1 MDPAKSV
8 NRLSKA
14 GKLRLSTIL
23 RVLGIASFLA
33 LNSASASPQ
42 SQQEA
47 MRSRNVIKGSDN
59 VKHSADVVELIY
71 VARSTR
77 ISSTVPPTA
86 FCNNAPFKAA
96 RETYL
101 TFSSV
106 ETRPED
112 GRLSN
117 PAVKTIG
124 DVKTCSDPLP
134 AGPRETQDSSVLVIR
149 LYTEGT
155 IAGVPFKGIGSCQI
169 QANSPENGIS
179 QLRCFQALS
188 GLPNDYTGGVLLNN
202 AITSQNE
209 TGDVSS
215 PPGYL
220 QSGIATFRLWK
231 KRSKAIK

>member
-1 MDPAKSV
+1 VYTIVTGKPKRNAWQNGFCQEISRFQEEV
-8 NRLSKA
+8 N
-14 GKLRLSTIL
+14 LRPSTTLRIL
-23 RVLGIASFLA
+23 LGAASFLVVSA
-33 LNSASASPQ
+33 TSASGQ
-42 SQQEA
+42 SQHVE
-47 MRSRNVIKGSDN
+47 
-59 VKHSADVVELIY
+59 DVY

-77 ISSTVPPTA
+77 ISNTIPPTA
-86 FCNNAPFKAA
+86 FCNSAPFKAM
-96 RETYL
+96 RESYL

-124 DVKTCSDPLP
+124 HVKTCGGTLEP
-134 AGPRETQDSSVLVIR
+134 QDSSLLVTR

-169 QANSPENGIS
+169 QANLPENGIS

-188 GLPNDYTGGVLLNN
+188 GLPSEYAGGVLLNS
-202 AITSQNE
+202 AIISQTE
-209 TGDVSS
+209 TGAVSS

-231 KRSKAIK
+231 KRVKPIK